1 MAQSVLSVR
10 MDEKTKREFAG
21 FCEEAGMS
29 VSTAINLFARQT
41 VAGPQNA
48 VCRSLCARMKSERNV
63 WSAKTRFEVRS
74 TRLRAPSPQ

>member
-29 VSTAINLFARQT
+29 V
-41 VAGPQNA
+41 
-48 VCRSLCARMKSERNV
+48 
-63 WSAKTRFEVRS
+63 
-74 TRLRAPSPQ
+74 

>member
-41 VAGPQNA
+41 LRDRKIPFAI
-48 VCRSLCARMKSERNV
+48 SLCED
-63 WSAKTRFEVRS
+63 ED
-74 TRLRAPSPQ
+74 

>member
-41 VAGPQNA
+41 LRDRKSRS
-48 VCRSLCARMKSERNV
+48 RSLCARTKIRRNV
-63 WSAKTRFEVRS
+63 WSAKTRFEARS